1 MWPSI
6 FSSGPSLTGKFMT
19 YRSSLGN
26 KKQALNDLNICN
38 NLDEKF
44 TMVYLERA
52 KLHFSNE
59 NVTKGL

>member
-1 MWPSI
+1 
-6 FSSGPSLTGKFMT
+6 MT
-19 YRSSLGN
+19 YCSSLGN